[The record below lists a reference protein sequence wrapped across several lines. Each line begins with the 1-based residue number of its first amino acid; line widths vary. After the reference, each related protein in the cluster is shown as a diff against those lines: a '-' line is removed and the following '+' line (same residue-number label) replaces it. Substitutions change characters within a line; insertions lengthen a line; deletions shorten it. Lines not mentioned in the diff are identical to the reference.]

1 MKLGT
6 TKFNYLQK
14 WWQPQTT
21 MNLQIFILVVCLNI
35 PLGIP
40 ATVMQMEAQ
49 MVVSSD
55 KRRPETAT
63 GN

>member
-1 MKLGT
+1 MVEAANHHEPANIYFGGM
-6 TKFNYLQK
+6 FD
-14 WWQPQTT
+14 
-21 MNLQIFILVVCLNI
+21 I